1 MCFSS
6 GSKSRLIRED
16 DNDGSDED
24 EIITMSGIV
33 SFAADR
39 EKRKEGL
46 DTFITT
52 GIQFDILGA
61 SVFNFFYLMAFY

>member
-6 GSKSRLIRED
+6 GSKSRLVRED

-52 GIQFDILGA
+52 GIQFDILSA
-61 SVFNFFYLMAFY
+61 SVFLFSI